1 MRDQHLPADL
11 YLRNRRAF
19 AEAMVPRSLAV
30 FFANDIYP
38 TGADGTMPFR
48 QAPDL
53 FWLTGSDQE
62 ETVLLLFPDPT
73 APTAW
78 LL

>member
-1 MRDQHLPADL
+1 MRYQHLPADL

-38 TGADGTMPFR
+38 TGADGTMPADSR
-48 QAPDL
+48 GK
-53 FWLTGSDQE
+53 TSSM
-62 ETVLLLFPDPT
+62 
-73 APTAW
+73 
-78 LL
+78 